1 MVPQRPHLLPTEKG
15 RFWRRSQRRIRA
27 IGPQRHREL
36 AAYHVTQ
43 GQMRYM
49 IDGRVYVAGPRTLI
63 WAFNDQSHM
72 LVSETPDF
80 DMCIFILGDELI
92 DEALLLSL
100 DAPST
105 TGARRNVFRLGEG
118 SHQELMGIAGL
129 ADRTGQGFRRDL
141 CLSWWAFRACSAC
154 EDHDSHFERR
164 TPRVVQRT
172 IEAIS
177 TDPSMTSSDLSLSL
191 GLSEARI
198 GRLFKRETGESL
210 STYRNR
216 CRLATVDRLMAESR
230 STNLTQSAFEAGF
243 GSYPQFFRI
252 FTALRGSSP
261 RDYYAL

>member
-27 IGPQRHREL
+27 IGPQRHKEL

-80 DMCIFILGDELI
+80 DMCIFVLGDTLI
-92 DEALLLSL
+92 DVALLASL
-100 DAPST
+100 DCPSA
-105 TGARRNVFRLGEG
+105 TGARRNVFRLNEA
-118 SHQELMGIAGL
+118 SHQELIGIAEL
-129 ADRTGQGFRRDL
+129 VGQLEEGFQRDIG
-141 CLSWWAFRACSAC
+141 LSWWALRASAAC
-154 EDHDSHFERR
+154 ADRDSHFERR
-164 TPRVVQRT
+164 TPLVVQKA

-177 TDPSMTSSDLSLSL
+177 TDPSVTPVALAATL

-216 CRLATVDRLMAESR
+216 CRLATVDRLMAERR

-243 GSYPQFFRI
+243 GSYPQFFRV
-252 FTALRGSSP
+252 FVALRGTSP
-261 RDYYAL
+261 RDYYAI